1 MFPSGDVLCGVRSF
15 PDPIPGRS
23 SPDRHHICISG
34 AVEMREKCEGEKG
47 TLFGIGHGMKY
58 FCMGHDE
65 RSRMSIYLGLG
76 QSRTK

>member
-1 MFPSGDVLCGVRSF
+1 MFLSGDVLCGVRCF

-23 SPDRHHICISG
+23 SPDRRQICISG
-34 AVEMREKCEGEKG
+34 AVEKREKCEGEKG

-65 RSRMSIYLGLG
+65 RSRTSIYLG